1 MTPRHLFI
9 APASAPSLRWI
20 EAFPGARVISAQ
32 DPVPLADG
40 RHALVWLCTCNGDWR
55 DVLMRLRRDRPDA
68 HVVVMSMR
76 PQQDEGLAALELG
89 ARGYCH
95 ALSAPA
101 LLREIG
107 EVIARD
113 GLWVGPELLQRLIT
127 LLQPHL
133 PRRSTDEVLKA
144 LSERE
149 TAVARLVAA
158 GHSNKEVAQRLDITE
173 RTVKAHLSSIFGKL
187 GIRDRLQLAL
197 RLGRNDAEPTLH

>member
-9 APASAPSLRWI
+9 APASAPSLRWT
-20 EAFPGARVISAQ
+20 EAFPGASVISGHE
-32 DPVPLADG
+32 PVPPGDE
-40 RHALVWLCTCNGDWR
+40 RHTIIWLCTCNDDWR
-55 DVLMRLRRDRPDA
+55 DVLMRLRGDQPDR

-76 PQQDEGLAALELG
+76 PQQNEGLAALELG

-95 ALSAPA
+95 ALSAPV

-133 PRRSTDEVLKA
+133 PRRSADEVLKG

-158 GHSNKEVAQRLDITE
+158 GHSNKEVARRLGITE

-187 GIRDRLQLAL
+187 GLRDRLQLAL
-197 RLGRNDAEPTLH
+197 RLGRNDAGPTLH